1 MTDAVDVEVKRS
13 GKRFEASA
21 VLDLAADE
29 RTVWQTITDYP
40 GLPQF
45 MPGIRA
51 CRVLERHAL
60 DADGEQLVVEQKGVF
75 KMLLFAQSMDV
86 LLDIE
91 HQPMKMAEAKARRF
105 LLGPLKTR
113 ALDAFEGRYDL
124 VARTARGKPPRV
136 ELRYTALIAL
146 RVTPPPAVGS
156 VAVRQNL
163 AAQLTAVAQEVAR
176 RMAATARPAR

>member
-1 MTDAVDVEVKRS
+1 MTDAVDVEVRRS

-40 GLPQF
+40 ALPRF

-51 CRVLERHAL
+51 CRVLERSAL
-60 DADGEQLVVEQKGVF
+60 EADGEQLVVEQKGVF

-91 HQPMKMAEAKARRF
+91 HRPMKMAEAKARSF

-176 RMAATARPAR
+176 RMAAPARPAR